1 MTECN
6 DSDHAVFASKTFSQ
20 KELDQYFHY
29 TYLSFDWIFL
39 PDTYQSVK
47 ENLLSKSS
55 FYWLHGEMLNQKSRR
70 SHY

>member
-47 ENLLSKSS
+47 EICYLKVV
-55 FYWLHGEMLNQKSRR
+55 FTDCMERC
-70 SHY
+70 